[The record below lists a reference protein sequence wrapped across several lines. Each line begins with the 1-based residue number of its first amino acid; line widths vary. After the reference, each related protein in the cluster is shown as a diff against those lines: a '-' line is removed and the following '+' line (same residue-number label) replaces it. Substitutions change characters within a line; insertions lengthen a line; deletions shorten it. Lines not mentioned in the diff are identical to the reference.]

1 MLRFLLLSAVI
12 CSSFD
17 FETANFWFQ
26 DNSDIPISSKS
37 LSHWTPNRVLGWHP
51 PCLVQ
56 WATFWV
62 CSAKYPK
69 TAKGTALVDRRY
81 LSNENNP
88 SCLGYIADS
97 TTELYGDYNKPLNKD
112 PVIKLHDFMESK
124 ARFFFHGSFRE
135 HVFSTPA
142 NPEKNILHD
151 VEKSKFS
158 YCKVERATE
167 HLGGGTSKL

>member
-12 CSSFD
+12 CSSCD

-62 CSAKYPK
+62 CSANYPK
-69 TAKGTALVDRRY
+69 TAKGTALVDQRY

-124 ARFFFHGSFRE
+124 ARFFFMAHF
-135 HVFSTPA
+135 A
-142 NPEKNILHD
+142 NMCSRLLQIPKKTSSMTWKNPNFHIARLRGQQNTW
-151 VEKSKFS
+151 V
-158 YCKVERATE
+158 
-167 HLGGGTSKL
+167 GGTSKL